1 MGSGV
6 VRRHDECGECSRKGG
21 GGGVLFFSFSFFE
34 SIFFCLYTNRI
45 RFGAGSMTELFA
57 VMMKMKVVMMTMV
70 NRTGDLLHTDTFPG
84 EGGRGAGCAYE
95 L

>member
-21 GGGVLFFSFSFFE
+21 GGGSFLFFSFFE

-84 EGGRGAGCAYE
+84 EGEEGGWMC